1 MNKLHDSLQIKITF
15 EYAQIEKE
23 LQIIKMLKQI
33 LISGNMDGLQLR
45 AAASSL
51 HSIYNGVEKV
61 LLMKLKYQGI
71 TIISDG
77 NWYASLLQKATK
89 NSIISPVL
97 EMELKELM
105 GFRHFYRHSY
115 GFMLDKDLL
124 QPLILQVN
132 AVFDRFVKEIG

>member
-33 LISGNMDGLQLR
+33 LISGNMDGIQLR

-51 HSIYNGVEKV
+51 HSIYNGMEKV
-61 LLMKLKYQGI
+61 LLMKLKYQSI

-77 NWYASLLQKATK
+77 NWHAYLLQKATE
-89 NSIISPVL
+89 NSIISSVL

-124 QPLILQVN
+124 QPLILQVH
-132 AVFDRFVKEIG
+132 AVFDRFIKEIG